1 MPDFLQAQADSNIPS
16 FKVKVTSE
24 WTKAFPI
31 MGMDDDTLSSEA
43 RQKIAEQMQAQHTK
57 VVQWFYNASDSRK
70 RKTKPGAHIKI
81 DPGNSTRA
89 PQKIEIFEKLCDGAA
104 IIQKELSEEIA
115 QLSANGE
122 VIDNRVQMEKRNAIR
137 KAALANADDS
147 TRAKVNLL
155 YNEQIL
161 EHRSKKK
168 QKSSTDATSLEP
180 LHGKARAKFL
190 KNIPTACQ
198 EFGDT
203 ISSLGSATTLT
214 LVSARCPQNN
224 GHVRTWGHVVGKNMA
239 GLNFSQAYAGYH
251 QHVVQAF
258 AQFAADILP
267 PIPAA
272 DLIKKD
278 ENDSVQDVDGDCSM
292 TAESSS
298 APTTPTT
305 VNSSDVALSKPP
317 GEAALTA
324 LPPSSGSHDKIALP
338 SRSSDSPSMPR
349 VVDPLTAFSSLSHEA
364 SICGAEIASARLPSN
379 SSGSA
384 STTITE
390 GAGLMGTGGLPGV
403 QSQAIVNTSI
413 TGEYPGVVSAF
424 GAQNFPASTSL
435 PMSPSSLSSQSQFGS
450 QYALTNDFSAFAPN
464 TYGLPSSALDD
475 QLLWADGTL
484 NSLNHNM
491 MNLFMDADL
500 GPNMM
505 LFNDNASWNT
515 NLFSGI
521 DIAGLAPRSPGLLS
535 LPSLLQQSDSTISSF
550 RGSSLEGS
558 LPISSS
564 SSVQSLS
571 PVPDPSIGI
580 SLPELSIEGTSTS
593 IARITGPAP
602 NLTYENPLGATP
614 AAIAPS
620 SDPRSSIRKA
630 GTKSAAA
637 IDPAAKP
644 RSSIASTVVLSTGN
658 LNTSLEDSTANI
670 TGFSLAALESFQPSA
685 DASTMLPPEFTFEQ
699 MTAGYQGILD
709 TGLSSSVRPVS
720 KVLSP
725 VVPPAVIT
733 PPAVTPPAVTPPAV
747 TSPTVPPPATPSAP
761 PLAEPKKKRGG
772 QKGKKA
778 KAQNTVT
785 KQKIAPENVRVALE
799 DTIGPD
805 ERTQKRSRSFS
816 KSEDIDVLNK
826 RLKSDSVQPQVDQ
839 CSTATSASAGVTTT
853 RSGRTT
859 VAPRRYVEE

>member
-1 MPDFLQAQADSNIPS
+1 M
-16 FKVKVTSE
+16 
-24 WTKAFPI
+24 
-31 MGMDDDTLSSEA
+31 
-43 RQKIAEQMQAQHTK
+43 
-57 VVQWFYNASDSRK
+57 
-70 RKTKPGAHIKI
+70 
-81 DPGNSTRA
+81 RA
-89 PQKIEIFEKLCDGAA
+89 PQKIEIFKKLCDGTA

-122 VIDNRVQMEKRNAIR
+122 VIDNRVRMEKRNTIR
-137 KAALANADDS
+137 KAALANADN
-147 TRAKVNLL
+147 R
-155 YNEQIL
+155 
-161 EHRSKKK
+161 
-168 QKSSTDATSLEP
+168 
-180 LHGKARAKFL
+180 
-190 KNIPTACQ
+190 
-198 EFGDT
+198 
-203 ISSLGSATTLT
+203 SATTLT

-224 GHVRTWGHVVGKNMA
+224 GHVRTWGHIVGKNMA
-239 GLNFSQAYAGYH
+239 GLNFSQVYAGYH

-298 APTTPTT
+298 TPITPTT
-305 VNSSDVALSKPP
+305 VNPSDVALSKPP

-349 VVDPLTAFSSLSHEA
+349 AGDPLTALSSLSHEASVMPWLQPDQSQYSSHIVIHPIHLLFPLYTSPSTTMHLPKYHHAPPQLPSSSSLLLAHYNINSLYQTYPKTYSDPGLTA

-390 GAGLMGTGGLPGV
+390 GADLMGTGGLPGV
-403 QSQAIVNTSI
+403 QSQAIVNTSV
-413 TGEYPGVVSAF
+413 TGEYPGVLSAF

-435 PMSPSSLSSQSQFGS
+435 PMSPSSLSSQSQFSS

-475 QLLWADGTL
+475 QLLWAD
-484 NSLNHNM
+484 
-491 MNLFMDADL
+491 
-500 GPNMM
+500 
-505 LFNDNASWNT
+505 
-515 NLFSGI
+515 
-521 DIAGLAPRSPGLLS
+521 AGLAPRSPGLLP

-550 RGSSLEGS
+550 CGSSLEGS

-571 PVPDPSIGI
+571 PVPDSSIGI

-593 IARITGPAP
+593 IARVTGPAP
-602 NLTYENPLGATP
+602 NLTMGSSSLFVENPLGATP

-630 GTKSAAA
+630 GTKSAVA

-644 RSSIASTVVLSTGN
+644 RSSIAGTLVSSTGN

-670 TGFSLAALESFQPSA
+670 MGFSLAALESFQPSA

-699 MTAGYQGILD
+699 MMAGYQGILD

-725 VVPPAVIT
+725 VIT
-733 PPAVTPPAVTPPAV
+733 PSAVTPPAV
-747 TSPTVPPPATPSAP
+747 TSPTVPPRATPTPSAP
-761 PLAEPKKKRGG
+761 PLAEPKKKQGG

-785 KQKIAPENVRVALE
+785 KQKIAPENVRIDATLE

-805 ERTQKRSRSFS
+805 ERTQKWSRSFS

-826 RLKSDSVQPQVDQ
+826 HLKSDSVQPQVDQ
-839 CSTATSASAGVTTT
+839 CSTATNASAGVTTT
-853 RSGRTT
+853 HSGRTT

>member
-1 MPDFLQAQADSNIPS
+1 MDIVSNECDGDTVVSLTSILQNLHLQLDQALNQNAQRQDTPQEPEVVAAAEVPGNRVADITVEDNQSSTSSMSFISTPSSENQTLCPICSGSTPAAQADSNIPS

-43 RQKIAEQMQAQHTK
+43 WQKIAEQMQAQHTK
-57 VVQWFYNASDSRK
+57 VFQWFYNASDSRK

-81 DPGNSTRA
+81 DPGNSTCA

-122 VIDNRVQMEKRNAIR
+122 VIDNRVRMEKRNAIR

-147 TRAKVNLL
+147 TRAKVDLL
-155 YNEQIL
+155 YNEHIL

-180 LHGKARAKFL
+180 LHGKAHAKFL

-214 LVSARCPQNN
+214 LVSACCPQNN

-258 AQFAADILP
+258 AQFAADILS

-278 ENDSVQDVDGDCSM
+278 KNDSVQDVDGDCSM

-338 SRSSDSPSMPR
+338 SCSSDSPSMPR
-349 VVDPLTAFSSLSHEA
+349 VVDPLTALSSLSHKA
-364 SICGAEIASARLPSN
+364 SICGAKITSARLPSN
-379 SSGSA
+379 SSGLA
-384 STTITE
+384 STTITK
-390 GAGLMGTGGLPGV
+390 GAGLMGTGGLSGV
-403 QSQAIVNTSI
+403 QSQAIVNTSV

-424 GAQNFPASTSL
+424 GAQNFPTSTSL

-450 QYALTNDFSAFAPN
+450 QYALTNDFSAFTPN
-464 TYGLPSSALDD
+464 TYSLPSSALDD

-521 DIAGLAPRSPGLLS
+521 DIAGLAPGSPGLLP

-558 LPISSS
+558 LPIPSS

-571 PVPDPSIGI
+571 PVPDSSIGI

-593 IARITGPAP
+593 IARVTGPAP
-602 NLTYENPLGATP
+602 NLTMGSSSLFVENPLGATP
-614 AAIAPS
+614 AAIALS

-644 RSSIASTVVLSTGN
+644 RSSIASTVGSSTGN

-670 TGFSLAALESFQPSA
+670 TGFSLAALELFQPSA
-685 DASTMLPPEFTFEQ
+685 
-699 MTAGYQGILD
+699 
-709 TGLSSSVRPVS
+709 VRP
-720 KVLSP
+720 
-725 VVPPAVIT
+725 
-733 PPAVTPPAVTPPAV
+733 
-747 TSPTVPPPATPSAP
+747 
-761 PLAEPKKKRGG
+761 G
-772 QKGKKA
+772 
-778 KAQNTVT
+778 
-785 KQKIAPENVRVALE
+785 
-799 DTIGPD
+799 
-805 ERTQKRSRSFS
+805 
-816 KSEDIDVLNK
+816 SE
-826 RLKSDSVQPQVDQ
+826 
-839 CSTATSASAGVTTT
+839 
-853 RSGRTT
+853 
-859 VAPRRYVEE
+859 